1 MPGPGEPWGGAPDDG
16 AGWDRVPPVRRPPR
30 HGGSS
35 ARSSRGRRRPG
46 AGQSAHRASR
56 GWHPDTI
63 VSAYLVPGERVVLE
77 ETRSVRGF
85 LLNQLVWIVLAV
97 IGLVVVASLG
107 QAAVTALGVL
117 GLAAFGVYLAVQ
129 ALKAW
134 FTRYVV
140 TDLRVLRVSGVLNR
154 NAEFIPWGKVTDITR
169 SESLLQWWAHTATI
183 RIESANERS
192 GFRAIDDVDDPAYFY
207 RVLVEMVDRK
217 QGRLGDITIAE
228 R

>member
-1 MPGPGEPWGGAPDDG
+1 MSARGEPWDG
-16 AGWDRVPPVRRPPR
+16 VVPVRRPRRPR
-30 HGGSS
+30 GAAG
-35 ARSSRGRRRPG
+35 AGSRGRRRPG

-63 VSAYLVPGERVVLE
+63 VAAYLVPGERVVLE

-85 LLNQLVWIVLAV
+85 LLNQVVWIVLAV
-97 IGLVVVASLG
+97 VGLAVVATLG
-107 QAAVTALGVL
+107 QAAVTALGVVAL
-117 GLAAFGVYLAVQ
+117 GVFAAYLAVQ

-192 GFRAIDDVDDPAYFY
+192 GFRAIDDVDDPGHFY

-217 QGRLGDITIAE
+217 QGRLGDVTIAE

>member
-1 MPGPGEPWGGAPDDG
+1 M
-16 AGWDRVPPVRRPPR
+16 
-30 HGGSS
+30 
-35 ARSSRGRRRPG
+35 
-46 AGQSAHRASR
+46 
-56 GWHPDTI
+56 
-63 VSAYLVPGERVVLE
+63 
-77 ETRSVRGF
+77 RGF
-85 LLNQLVWIVLAV
+85 FLNQVVWIVLAV
-97 IGLVVVASLG
+97 LGLAVVAGLG
-107 QAAVTALGVL
+107 EPAVTALGVL
-117 GLAAFGVYLAVQ
+117 ALAVFVAYLALQ
-129 ALKAW
+129 GLQAW

-217 QGRLGDITIAE
+217 QGRLGDISIAE